1 LELIHVVVIDLPR
14 LLSEVVTEI
23 LSKAHDIRVSATF
36 PEDAGSPDVAIVG
49 GADADQAR
57 GLLDRFPRM
66 KVLAVDEDGRNAVF
80 YELRPYQVELGEIS
94 PEALLAAVRTV
105 ERVPR

>member
-23 LSKAHDIRVSATF
+23 LSKAPDIRVSATF
-36 PEDAGSPDVAIVG
+36 PEGDGSPDVAIVG
-49 GADADQAR
+49 GADADRAR
-57 GLLDRFPRM
+57 ELLDRFPRM